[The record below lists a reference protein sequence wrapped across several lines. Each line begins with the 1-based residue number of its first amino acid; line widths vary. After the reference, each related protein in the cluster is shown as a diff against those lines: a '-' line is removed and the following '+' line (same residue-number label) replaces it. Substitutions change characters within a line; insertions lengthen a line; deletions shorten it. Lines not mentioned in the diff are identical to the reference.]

1 MNDEHERKLAGQSH
15 IFYLLNISFLP
26 VIGFA
31 LQVILWRHT
40 RTRRLAFAMA
50 HTRQS
55 IIASITAG
63 CALTIVT
70 GLILIIGELSSP
82 YTWVV
87 LILYFTL
94 CHTTLILLG
103 ILGYARANAG
113 KQFMFFHYATWWG

>member
-1 MNDEHERKLAGQSH
+1 MALSGLEIYKL
-15 IFYLLNISFLP
+15 LP
-26 VIGFA
+26 KTNCRECGYS
-31 LQVILWRHT
+31 T
-40 RTRRLAFAMA
+40 CLAFAMA

-94 CHTTLILLG
+94 CHTALILLG

-113 KQFMFFHYATWWG
+113 KPFMFFHYATWWG